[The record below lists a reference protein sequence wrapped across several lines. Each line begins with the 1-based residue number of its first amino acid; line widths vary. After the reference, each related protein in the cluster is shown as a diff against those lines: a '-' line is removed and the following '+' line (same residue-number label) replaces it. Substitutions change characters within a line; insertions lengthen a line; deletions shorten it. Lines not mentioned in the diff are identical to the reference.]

1 MMRRPNV
8 FSTVLLL
15 GLSLSIPTWGRQ
27 QGGNLTRTPA
37 APASRLRLQQ
47 ALRLALEN
55 SPRLQKAEA
64 RVTAAQAGIAEQ
76 KAGFYPKLEAEE
88 NGTRGDDPVY
98 VFGSL
103 LRQHR
108 FGAEDFQ
115 TAHLNQPA
123 PLTDWSMAIQTNVL
137 FWNGGARHQALHG
150 AELRRLQAQ
159 LGQEQSRQQVLFT
172 TLEAYAGLQA
182 ARQNEQAAARG
193 QAAAT
198 ALLRDARARY
208 GAGWIVKAELQ
219 RAEVF
224 ANQAEQR
231 AQAARDAARED
242 AILLN
247 VRLGRPWNTPIG
259 RLQPLAAPPVREQP
273 LADWLKTAQR
283 QGFAARQ
290 SVLGSRLAR
299 TRMQAA
305 RDRLWAP
312 RAGGFFRL
320 EHDSMQFIGS
330 GGSNWM
336 AGVSLQW
343 NLFRGGGDAARLH
356 QAAAQLAMARAEQRR
371 AGRQTLLEI
380 TRLWME
386 MRLAREQWRVS
397 LINRRQARSA
407 AGVMQERYRAG
418 LASLTQS
425 LQAQTASVRADAE
438 RVTALY
444 QFQILRAR
452 LHWIAGRLQT
462 ATILNSVQQQTE
474 PTQLRGMP

>member
-1 MMRRPNV
+1 MIRRLNV
-8 FSTVLLL
+8 FSPALL
-15 GLSLSIPTWGRQ
+15 LSLSLCIPAWGWQ
-27 QGGNLTRTPA
+27 QGGKSHPA
-37 APASRLRLQQ
+37 ALPAFNLRLQQ

-55 SPRLQKAEA
+55 SPRLQKAES
-64 RVTAAQAGIAEQ
+64 RITAARAVVAEQ
-76 KAGFYPKLEAEE
+76 KARFYPQLDAEG

-108 FGAEDFQ
+108 FGAENFQ

-123 PLTDWSMAIQTNVL
+123 PLTNWSMAIQANVL
-137 FWNGGARHQALHG
+137 FWKGGVRHQALRG
-150 AELRRLQAQ
+150 AELRGLEAQ
-159 LGQEQSRQQVLFT
+159 LGREQSRQQVLLT
-172 TLEAYAGLQA
+172 TLQAYAGLQA
-182 ARQNEQAAARG
+182 ARQNVKAAARG
-193 QAAAT
+193 QAAA
-198 ALLRDARARY
+198 ASLLRDARARY

-224 ANQAEQR
+224 AHQAQQR
-231 AQAARDAARED
+231 ALAARDAVREA

-259 RLQPLAAPPVREQP
+259 RLQPLAAPREGAKP
-273 LADWLKTAQR
+273 LADWLQTAQR

-290 SVLGSRLAR
+290 AALGSRWAR

-312 RAGGFFRL
+312 QAGGFFRL

-336 AGVSLQW
+336 AGVRLQW
-343 NLFRGGGDAARLH
+343 NLFRGGGDSARLH
-356 QAAAQLAMARAEQRR
+356 QAAAQLAMARADQRR
-371 AGRQTLLEI
+371 AGQQTLLALS
-380 TRLWME
+380 RLWLE

-397 LINRRQARSA
+397 LISRRQAHTA
-407 AGVMQERYRAG
+407 ANVMQERYRAG

-425 LQAQTASVRADAE
+425 LQAQTAAVQADAK

-452 LHWIAGRLQT
+452 LHLIAGRLQT
-462 ATILNSVQQQTE
+462 ASILNSVEPTE
-474 PTQLRGMP
+474 PTQHRGMP